1 METNGNN
8 RNLWTPMDTTSPSHL
23 DTSGLRAGKEAAS
36 RAPCPIKDVFAI
48 KDNYQSAVLF
58 GETGFIIFAIFAI
71 RDIFAIKQYNY
82 SNDVLFGETGFIIFA
97 IRDIFA
103 IKQYNYQNAVLF
115 GRNGLVSPE
124 PT

>member
-1 METNGNN
+1 
-8 RNLWTPMDTTSPSHL
+8 MDTTSPSHL
-23 DTSGLRAGKEAAS
+23 DTSGLRAGKDAAS

-97 IRDIFA
+97 IFAIRDIFA
-103 IKQYNYQNAVLF
+103 IKQYNYSNAVLF

>member
-1 METNGNN
+1 
-8 RNLWTPMDTTSPSHL
+8 MDTTSPSHL

-36 RAPCPIKDVFAI
+36 RAPCPIKKVFAI

-124 PT
+124 PTWLQW

>member
-1 METNGNN
+1 
-8 RNLWTPMDTTSPSHL
+8 MDTTSPSHL

-58 GETGFIIFAIFAI
+58 GETGLIIFAIFAI
-71 RDIFAIKQYNY
+71 RDIIVFKQYNY
-82 SNDVLFGETGFIIFA
+82 S
-97 IRDIFA
+97 
-103 IKQYNYQNAVLF
+103 NAVLF

>member
-1 METNGNN
+1 
-8 RNLWTPMDTTSPSHL
+8 MDTTSPSHL

-58 GETGFIIFAIFAI
+58 GETGFIIFAI
-71 RDIFAIKQYNY
+71 
-82 SNDVLFGETGFIIFA
+82 
-97 IRDIFA
+97 RDIFA

-115 GRNGLVSPE
+115 GRNGFGV
-124 PT
+124 T